1 MGRELG
7 KAWGAVDCQASHE
20 REGWVKASKVAETL
34 RRAWQGSQK
43 LWSQSWPLEET
54 QTSPER
60 ACLSLPST
68 FSLRLETAYEI
79 MTLTQM

>member
-7 KAWGAVDCQASHE
+7 KAGGAGDCQASPE
-20 REGWVKASKVAETL
+20 REGWVKASKVASSL
-34 RRAWQGSQK
+34 RRVWRGSQK
-43 LWSQSWPLEET
+43 LWSQSWPSEET
-54 QTSPER
+54 QASPER
-60 ACLSLPST
+60 TCLSLPST